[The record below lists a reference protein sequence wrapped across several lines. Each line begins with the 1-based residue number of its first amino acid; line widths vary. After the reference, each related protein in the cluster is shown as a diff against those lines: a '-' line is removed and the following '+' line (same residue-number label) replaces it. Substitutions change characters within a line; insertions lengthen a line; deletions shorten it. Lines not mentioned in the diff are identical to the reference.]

1 MKKRGTPDEKLFAIA
16 KYKTDPS
23 FSPRERVALAYAE
36 AMTLP
41 SVGVDSALF
50 RELQASFSDDEIV
63 ELTALIGFQNMSS
76 KFNAALD
83 VPSQGFC
90 LTGDKIE

>member
-1 MKKRGTPDEKLFAIA
+1 MKKRGTPDEKLFAIDE
-16 KYKTDPS
+16 YKTDPI
-23 FSPRERVALAYAE
+23 FSHRERVALSYAE
-36 AMTLP
+36 AMTFP
-41 SVGVDSALF
+41 NIGVDGVLF

-90 LTGDKIE
+90 LTSEKRE